1 MDALDTVR
9 RMRQL
14 PTMQDNPIIMQS
26 ALVGFEVHADA
37 LAAGATDFLA
47 KSIGHD
53 ALVDRVRELLAASAD
68 VGPDL
73 LVRTALDIVDLL
85 EVEIVRLL
93 GKNADGSALM
103 HSAASS
109 EQDEQAALKFVQT
122 VGQEPFDLQDGN
134 LLAATLTSG
143 MPRFDIPLD
152 ELAAAPGGE

>member
-1 MDALDTVR
+1 MY
-9 RMRQL
+9 
-14 PTMQDNPIIMQS
+14 S
-26 ALVGFEVHADA
+26 ALVGSEVHDDA
-37 LAAGATDFLA
+37 LAAGATDFLG

-68 VGPDL
+68 AGGVGPDL

-93 GKNADGSALM
+93 GKNADGSALI